1 MAGDRLPSRRDIAKT
16 FKINP
21 NTVQRAFKS
30 LEEEGIIVSEANV
43 PSRVTENQMIIQ
55 QLKRDALEQ
64 AMAVFYDTTQVLN
77 MDPHE
82 IATYMTEYFQNE
94 VNKMIEI
101 EKVNKFYAKKILENV
116 SFSIKPGE
124 ITALIG
130 ENGSG
135 KRVWW
140 MVWWS

>member
-1 MAGDRLPSRRDIAKT
+1 MVVFDKQAPIYMQLADHYKGEIVASRLMAGDRLPSRRDIAKT

-30 LEEEGIIVSEANV
+30 LEEEGIIVSEANR

-82 IATYMTEYFQNE
+82 IATYMTEYFQ
-94 VNKMIEI
+94 KR
-101 EKVNKFYAKKILENV
+101 
-116 SFSIKPGE
+116 GE
-124 ITALIG
+124 QDD
-130 ENGSG
+130 
-135 KRVWW
+135 
-140 MVWWS
+140 

>member
-1 MAGDRLPSRRDIAKT
+1 MVVFDKQAPIYIQLADYYKREIVASRLMAGDKLPSRRDIAKT

-82 IATYMTEYFQNE
+82 IAAYMTEYFQ
-94 VNKMIEI
+94 KR
-101 EKVNKFYAKKILENV
+101 
-116 SFSIKPGE
+116 GE
-124 ITALIG
+124 QDD
-130 ENGSG
+130 
-135 KRVWW
+135 
-140 MVWWS
+140 

>member
-1 MAGDRLPSRRDIAKT
+1 MVVFDKQAPIYVQLADHYKREIVASRLMAGDKLPSRRDIAKM

-82 IATYMTEYFQNE
+82 IATYMTEYFQ
-94 VNKMIEI
+94 KR
-101 EKVNKFYAKKILENV
+101 
-116 SFSIKPGE
+116 GE
-124 ITALIG
+124 QDD
-130 ENGSG
+130 
-135 KRVWW
+135 
-140 MVWWS
+140 

>member
-1 MAGDRLPSRRDIAKT
+1 MAGDKLPSRRDIAKM

-82 IATYMTEYFQNE
+82 IATYMTEYFQ
-94 VNKMIEI
+94 KR
-101 EKVNKFYAKKILENV
+101 
-116 SFSIKPGE
+116 GE
-124 ITALIG
+124 QDDWDWKG
-130 ENGSG
+130 E
-135 KRVWW
+135 
-140 MVWWS
+140 

>member
-1 MAGDRLPSRRDIAKT
+1 MVVFDKQTPIYIQLADHYKREIVASRLMAGDKLPSRRDIAKM

-77 MDPHE
+77 MDPYE
-82 IATYMTEYFQNE
+82 IATYMTEYFQ
-94 VNKMIEI
+94 KR
-101 EKVNKFYAKKILENV
+101 
-116 SFSIKPGE
+116 GE
-124 ITALIG
+124 QDD
-130 ENGSG
+130 
-135 KRVWW
+135 
-140 MVWWS
+140 

>member
-1 MAGDRLPSRRDIAKT
+1 MVVFDKQTPIYIQLADHYKREIVASRLMAGDKLPSRRDIAKM

-82 IATYMTEYFQNE
+82 IATYMTEYFQ
-94 VNKMIEI
+94 KR
-101 EKVNKFYAKKILENV
+101 
-116 SFSIKPGE
+116 GE
-124 ITALIG
+124 QDD
-130 ENGSG
+130 
-135 KRVWW
+135 
-140 MVWWS
+140 

>member
-1 MAGDRLPSRRDIAKT
+1 MVVFDKQTPIYIQLADHYKREIVASQLMAGDKLPSRRDIAKM

-82 IATYMTEYFQNE
+82 IATYMTEYFQ
-94 VNKMIEI
+94 KR
-101 EKVNKFYAKKILENV
+101 
-116 SFSIKPGE
+116 GE
-124 ITALIG
+124 QDD
-130 ENGSG
+130 
-135 KRVWW
+135 
-140 MVWWS
+140 